1 MASSAWHPGP
11 VADTQPDAG
20 RLALIAQAA
29 RRAGLIWI
37 TVPGARPRAAWHVW
51 QQPPGQPAAAYVL
64 TGPGEQAV
72 PGLDSAGQ
80 VAVDVPSKDTG
91 GHLVSWT
98 ARVGRVPPG
107 SAEWAAILGALL
119 AGRLS
124 PATSRDGPAA
134 ALAERWAAD
143 GAVYRLSPVAGG
155 GAVDATR
162 RAQ

>member
-1 MASSAWHPGP
+1 M
-11 VADTQPDAG
+11 ADTQPGAA
-20 RLALIAQAA
+20 RLALIAQASK
-29 RRAGLIWI
+29 RAGLIWI

-51 QQPPGQPAAAYVL
+51 RQPPGQPAAAYVL
-64 TGPGEQAV
+64 TGPGEQSV

-80 VAVDVPSKDTG
+80 VGVDVPSKDTG

-98 ARVGRVPPG
+98 ARVSRVPAG

-119 AGRLS
+119 AGRLN
-124 PATSRDGPAA
+124 PARPRGGPAA

-155 GAVDATR
+155 GAAFDAAPT
-162 RAQ
+162 AQ